1 MVTHSPTSRPVRAA
15 GALTAAAALALSI
28 GAGLSLAPT
37 AAATPPGG
45 GKDVTATL
53 FEWKFDS
60 VAKACTDTLGPKG
73 YGFVEVSPPQEHIQ
87 GSQWW
92 TSYQPVSYRIAG
104 RLGDRASFQSM
115 VSTCHAAGVKVIAD
129 SVINHMSAGSGTGT
143 GGTVY
148 SKYNYP
154 GYYQD
159 QDFHSCRSAISNYGD
174 RGNVQNCELVN
185 LSDLDTGSTYVQQT
199 IATYLS
205 DLLSIGVDG
214 FRIDAAKH
222 IAASDLAGIKA
233 KMSNPNAYWVQEV
246 IYGAGEPIQP
256 GEYTGTG
263 DVDEFRSGTWL
274 KSAFDGGRIA
284 DLSSWG
290 SGLLGSGQARTFVD
304 NWDTERNGSTLT
316 YRYGNSY
323 TLANVF
329 MLAHPYG
336 APNVYSGYA
345 FSGHDDGPP
354 NGGTVNA
361 CYQDGWNCTHAWRQV
376 ANMVGFRNA
385 VSGTALTNW
394 WSNGSN
400 AVAFGRGGKGY
411 VAINHENGAIT
422 QTFQTSLPAGSY
434 CDVQHGDPVAGGG
447 CTGTSYGVGTDGRF
461 TATVGAG
468 DAVALYVG
476 AGGGSTS
483 TPTPSAA
490 TGASFAVNATT
501 VLGQNIFVV
510 GNTAALGN
518 WDTGKALPLSSAAY
532 PVWKLDLSLP
542 AGTAFEYKYVR
553 KEANGTVTWE
563 SGANRTATVPSGGKV
578 TLNDTW
584 RG

>member
-1 MVTHSPTSRPVRAA
+1 MVTTAPTRRRARTA
-15 GALTAAAALALSI
+15 GALTASAALALSLTAAF
-28 GAGLSLAPT
+28 GAAPT
-37 AAATPPGG
+37 ALATPPGS

-53 FEWKFDS
+53 FEWRFDS

-92 TSYQPVSYRIAG
+92 TSYQPVSYKIAG
-104 RLGDRASFQSM
+104 RLGDRASFKSM
-115 VSTCHAAGVKVIAD
+115 IDTCHAAGVKVIAD

-143 GGTVY
+143 GGTAY
-148 SKYNYP
+148 TKYNYP

-159 QDFHSCRSAISNYGD
+159 WDFHSCRTAISNYND

-185 LSDLDTGSTYVQQT
+185 LSDLDTGSSYVQQT
-199 IATYLS
+199 IAHYLD
-205 DLLSIGVDG
+205 DLASLGVDG
-214 FRIDAAKH
+214 YRIDAAKH
-222 IAASDLAGIKA
+222 IAATDLAGIKGKTA
-233 KMSNPNAYWVQEV
+233 NPNAYWVQEV
-246 IYGAGEPIQP
+246 IYGGGEPIQP
-256 GEYTGTG
+256 SEYTGTG

-274 KSAFDGGRIA
+274 KSAFQGGRLA
-284 DLSSWG
+284 DLATWG
-290 SGLLGSGQARTFVD
+290 SGLLPTDKARTFVD

-316 YRYGNSY
+316 YKDGSAY

-345 FSGHDDGPP
+345 FTGHDDGPP

-361 CYQDGWNCTHAWRQV
+361 CYTDGWNCTHAWRQV

-385 VSGTALTNW
+385 VAGTGITNW
-394 WSNGSN
+394 WSNGNN
-400 AVAFGRGGKGY
+400 AIAFGRGAKGF
-411 VAINHENGAIT
+411 VAVNRESGPVT

-434 CDVQHGDPVAGGG
+434 CDVQHGDPAAGG
-447 CTGTSYGVGTDGRF
+447 CTGPSYTVGSDGRF

-476 AGGGSTS
+476 APGGSGGVPVS
-483 TPTPSAA
+483 G
-490 TGASFAVNATT
+490 GASFAVNATT
-501 VLGQNIFVV
+501 VYGQNVYVV
-510 GNTAALGN
+510 GNNATLGN
-518 WDTGKALPLSSAAY
+518 WDPARALPLSSAAY
-532 PVWKLDLSLP
+532 PVWKLDVAMP

-553 KEANGTVTWE
+553 KDASGAVTWE
-563 SGANRTATVPSGGKV
+563 SGANRTATVPASGTV

-584 RG
+584 RN